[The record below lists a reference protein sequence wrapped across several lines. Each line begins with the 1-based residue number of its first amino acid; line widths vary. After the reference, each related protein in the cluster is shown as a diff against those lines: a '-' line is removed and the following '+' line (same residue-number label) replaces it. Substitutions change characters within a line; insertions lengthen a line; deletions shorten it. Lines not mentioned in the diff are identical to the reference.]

1 MMKLT
6 PYLIGLFCFALLP
19 LTGQDYLIGVSF
31 TLLTWIALTQSW
43 TLLSGFTGYIS
54 LGHVVFFGL
63 GGYFVVLTW
72 GTLPYWASVPL
83 ACVITFVFAIAISIP
98 VLRVRGPYFV
108 ILTFGL
114 AEFVKYVVMA
124 VESQLNQFGRLL
136 LEVPSLTT
144 LYWLILFLAA
154 LATFITFVVRRSRL
168 GQGLIAI
175 RENEQAAEAIGVPVT
190 RYKTIAYG
198 LSAII
203 PGAVGGLMAL
213 RTSYFEPQQ
222 VFDPVVSF
230 TVLTSAIIGGSD
242 DVRGPIL
249 GAAFLT
255 LLSELLWARAPQLY
269 LILLGILLIV
279 FVVVLPNGIC
289 GVLRRRTIKV

>member
-1 MMKLT
+1 MTT
-6 PYLIGLFCFALLP
+6 PFLFVLGLIGFGLVP
-19 LTGQDYLIGVSF
+19 MTGQDYLIGIGF

-43 TLLSGFTGYIS
+43 TILSGFAGYIS
-54 LGHVVFFGL
+54 LGHVVFFGI

-72 GTLPYWASVPL
+72 ETLPIWLSLPL
-83 ACVITFVFAIAISIP
+83 ASLITFSFAVVISVP

-124 VESQLNQFGRLL
+124 VEAHLGQFGRLL
-136 LEVPSLTT
+136 LGVPDLTS
-144 LYWLILFLAA
+144 LYWLTLFLAA
-154 LATFITFVVRRSRL
+154 TATLLTFFIRDSRF

-175 RENEQAAEAIGVPVT
+175 REDEEAAQAIGIPVT
-190 RYKTIAYG
+190 RYKTLAYG
-198 LSAII
+198 LSAAI
-203 PGAVGGLMAL
+203 PGAIGGLMAL

-230 TVLTSAIIGGSD
+230 TILTMCIIGGSD
-242 DVRGPIL
+242 NARGPIL

-255 LLSELLWARAPQLY
+255 LLSELLWAKAPQLY
-269 LILLGILLIV
+269 LILLGLLLV
-279 FVVVLPNGIC
+279 TFVVILPNGIY
-289 GVLRRRTIKV
+289 GLFRRRTVQP

>member
-1 MMKLT
+1 MTNAALFV
-6 PYLIGLFCFALLP
+6 IGVICFGFLP
-19 LTGQDYLIGVSF
+19 MTGQDYLIGIGF

-43 TLLSGFTGYIS
+43 TILSGFAGYIS

-72 GTLPYWASVPL
+72 ETLPYWLSLPL
-83 ACVITFVFAIAISIP
+83 AGLVTFTFAVAVSIP

-124 VESQLNQFGRLL
+124 VEAHLGQFGRLL
-136 LEVPSLTT
+136 LGVPSLTT
-144 LYWLILFLAA
+144 LYWLSLLLAV
-154 LATFITFVVRRSRL
+154 LATLVTFTIRGNRL

-175 RENEQAAEAIGVPVT
+175 REDEEAAEAIGVPVA
-190 RYKTIAYG
+190 RYKTLAYG
-198 LSAII
+198 LSAAI
-203 PGAVGGLMAL
+203 PGAIGGLMAL

-230 TVLTSAIIGGSD
+230 TILTMAIIGGSD
-242 DVRGPIL
+242 DARGPVL

-269 LILLGILLIV
+269 LILLGLLLV
-279 FVVVLPNGIC
+279 TFVVVLPNGIY
-289 GVLRRRTIKV
+289 GLLRRRAAHA

>member
-1 MMKLT
+1 MTNAALFV
-6 PYLIGLFCFALLP
+6 IGVICFGLLP
-19 LTGQDYLIGVSF
+19 MTGQDYLIGIGF

-43 TLLSGFTGYIS
+43 TILSGFAGYIS

-72 GTLPYWASVPL
+72 ETLPYWLSLPL
-83 ACVITFVFAIAISIP
+83 AGLVSFTFAIAVSIP

-124 VESQLNQFGRLL
+124 VEAHLGQFGRLL
-136 LEVPSLTT
+136 LGVPSLTT
-144 LYWLILFLAA
+144 LYWLTLLLAV
-154 LATFITFVVRRSRL
+154 LATLVTFKIRGNRL

-175 RENEQAAEAIGVPVT
+175 REDEEAAQAIGVPVT
-190 RYKTIAYG
+190 RYKTLAYG
-198 LSAII
+198 LSAAI
-203 PGAVGGLMAL
+203 PGAIGGLMAL

-230 TVLTSAIIGGSD
+230 TILTMAIIGGSD
-242 DVRGPIL
+242 DARGPVM
-249 GAAFLT
+249 GATFLT

-269 LILLGILLIV
+269 LILLGLLLV
-279 FVVVLPNGIC
+279 TFVVVLPNGIY
-289 GVLRRRTIKV
+289 GLLRRRAAHA